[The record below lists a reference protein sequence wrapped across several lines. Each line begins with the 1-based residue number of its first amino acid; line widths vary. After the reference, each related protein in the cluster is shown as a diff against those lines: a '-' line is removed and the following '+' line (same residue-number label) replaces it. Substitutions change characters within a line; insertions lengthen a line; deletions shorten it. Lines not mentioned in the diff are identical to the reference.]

1 VKKVLGLLF
10 LLGFCS
16 ILKADMPQSLPI
28 EEFSGGVD
36 VVSPDKINQK
46 FGIFSLMMNVR
57 TDDGGQLRLRNG
69 SAKDNPTA
77 LTGSLKIRNGYNYK
91 QVDGDEYKIWAS
103 STSVFAAT
111 GASYSTVITTLS
123 ASYTPDFATANGNLW
138 LSDGYN
144 WPGAWDGSTLTIYD
158 TSNSTGMVKGRY
170 IEWAWQ
176 RMWFSG
182 VTGHRNRVYYSE
194 ALDPANINALE
205 NFIDIAPDDGDY
217 ITGLLLSGGSVYVTR
232 THSTWE
238 IYIMNNG
245 DFNYRQVNPTI
256 GCLYNTC
263 LINFRGYPAVWSHR
277 GIETLTDRFNTISAP
292 IDNFFKSL
300 NKVDLGTGVLEDT
313 TAADFGAGT
322 TFANVSTTTYSG
334 SVAISSRTI
343 YLEQSTAAD
352 WGAGSGTN
360 IDTTTYSGSVA
371 MSKQESTDMQ
381 QKGLGGFANNVSQK
395 WVRQSIVPETN
406 QDISIIATRFT
417 IEYGNPTVDIKFCDN
432 GMNVLF
438 STTVAATEYASNS
451 DIYIT
456 TYPYI
461 SLTAGTTY
469 YLTMVSTASF
479 SPNSFGSWWG
489 HTGYSNG
496 KEQYSSDGITWEDDG
511 TGLDLYFICYT
522 SASLN
527 ASYETGLLDFGYSP
541 STWGNLTANY
551 TTPINTSISFQAK
564 SSTDN
569 VTWTSYSDASTGS
582 VVPSTIGR
590 YLKVKTSFA
599 KTDSNAQTP
608 ILTDLSVSAEDVGS
622 FTSQAKNAGTGW
634 GSWGAFTANETVPSG
649 SDIDYYIQCSTY
661 STGRASASF
670 VSLTNGAQI
679 TSVTG
684 PYCWVTSSF
693 TRTDVSAIPKVNSYA
708 IEYYGSNDNYPQMID
723 FEDSLYVSASTATDS
738 RNCLVMVYQKDD
750 TWTQYDWD
758 VGAWCINKGN
768 LYFGSSRDDGQI
780 YKGETEDIF
789 TDAGTEYEGSYAKGY
804 LRVHPY
810 LRTLFTDLWVVG
822 EPLDSVLSI
831 DYRTDGSSGDW
842 TTLTTTM
849 TATNAQ
855 FYEKTPLKESN
866 SARTVQLRIRSSD
879 NFRLNRLY
887 LNYFPI
893 LKNE

>member
-111 GASYSTVITTLS
+111 GSSYSTVITTLS

-144 WPGAWDGSTLTIYD
+144 WPGSWDGTTLTIYD
-158 TSNSTGMVKGRY
+158 TSNSTGMVKGRL

-182 VTGHRNRVYYSE
+182 VTGYRNRVYYSE

-334 SVAISSRTI
+334 SVAIYSSTSS
-343 YLEQSTAAD
+343 LEQTTMNSEESVFWSGYGTRQSFYLDETVNISGVTVGLGITGSFDKSIWISSHSAVYPVISSYTMSPLYSP
-352 WGAGSGTN
+352 AGSESGITFEMTGT
-360 IDTTTYSGSVA
+360 
-371 MSKQESTDMQ
+371 
-381 QKGLGGFANNVSQK
+381 
-395 WVRQSIVPETN
+395 
-406 QDISIIATRFT
+406 
-417 IEYGNPTVDIKFCDN
+417 
-432 GMNVLF
+432 
-438 STTVAATEYASNS
+438 
-451 DIYIT
+451 
-456 TYPYI
+456 
-461 SLTAGTTY
+461 LTAGTTY
-469 YLTMVSTASF
+469 YLGLTFSGSPGAFRVETGRILSPGDIYTRGNISRNLSGTTWTDISTETYTSDF
-479 SPNSFGSWWG
+479 YFILNLSS
-489 HTGYSNG
+489 
-496 KEQYSSDGITWEDDG
+496 YSS
-511 TGLDLYFICYT
+511 
-522 SASLN
+522 S
-527 ASYETGLLDFGYSP
+527 
-541 STWGNLTANY
+541 
-551 TTPINTSISFQAK
+551 
-564 SSTDN
+564 
-569 VTWTSYSDASTGS
+569 
-582 VVPSTIGR
+582 
-590 YLKVKTSFA
+590 
-599 KTDSNAQTP
+599 
-608 ILTDLSVSAEDVGS
+608 GS

-661 STGRASASF
+661 STGRASASL
-670 VSLTNGAQI
+670 VTLTNGAQVNSI
-679 TSVTG
+679 IG

-855 FYEKTPLKESN
+855 FYEKIPLKESN